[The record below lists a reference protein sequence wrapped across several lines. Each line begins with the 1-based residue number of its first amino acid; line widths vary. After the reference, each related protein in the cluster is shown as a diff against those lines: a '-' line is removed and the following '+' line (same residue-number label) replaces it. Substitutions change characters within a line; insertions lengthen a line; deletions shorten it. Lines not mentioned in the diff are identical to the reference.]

1 MEPINYQFDI
11 ETSVIIDDVKQNW
24 EKFQR
29 KDLIK
34 LSDRFE
40 QLLIKKKIDFVTI
53 DYTLNPREFNRYLE
67 IIRTEI
73 ERLRDKNEIPIQRL
87 FFTRNR
93 NKITVFAD
101 EVQMTLK
108 FGDPDFNIFF
118 SFKLATIAPQYL
130 ELFLTHQLASSFNR
144 DERKFKRYMQM
155 ISYDYSSIL
164 GGRHAAIID
173 VVDQFFPDSAQDLSA
188 NLQTNNNGFTVAPK
202 NDDSLNDIFFPA
214 AITAFK
220 DCENQLLELRFL
232 STNYE
237 WEKTLDECAAFIIV
251 LFEKNLLK
259 KPVKKGQINIRYSK
273 SFKPFFE
280 QRYGVKFTKQ
290 LEPAQRVSKRIE
302 FYKSAFNFIDELP

>member
-1 MEPINYQFDI
+1 MELINYQLDI
-11 ETSVIIDDVKQNW
+11 ETSVIIDDVRQHW

-34 LSDRFE
+34 LSDRFD
-40 QLLIKKKIDFVTI
+40 QLLIKNKIDFVTI
-53 DYTLNPREFNRYLE
+53 DYTLNPREFNRYLRA
-67 IIRTEI
+67 IRTELKRI
-73 ERLRDKNEIPIQRL
+73 QSNTEIPIQRL

-93 NKITVFAD
+93 NKITVFPG
-101 EVQMTLK
+101 EVEINLK
-108 FGDPDFNIFF
+108 LGDPDFNIFF
-118 SFKLATIAPQYL
+118 AFKLATVEPQSL
-130 ELFLTHQLASSFNR
+130 ELFLKYQLASSFKH

-155 ISYDYSSIL
+155 ALHDYRSIL
-164 GGRHAAIID
+164 GGRHAAIND
-173 VVDQFFPDSAQDLSA
+173 AVDQFFPDSVQDVNA

-220 DCENQLLELRFL
+220 DCEKQLLELRFL

-290 LEPAQRVSKRIE
+290 LQPRYRTSKSIDAIK
-302 FYKSAFNFIDELP
+302 YSFNFITELQ

>member
-1 MEPINYQFDI
+1 MEPINYQLDI
-11 ETSVIIDDVKQNW
+11 ETSVIIDDVRQHW

-29 KDLIK
+29 KDLIE

-40 QLLIKKKIDFVTI
+40 QLLIKNKIDFVTI
-53 DYTLNPREFNRYLE
+53 DHALNPREFNRYLE

-101 EVQMTLK
+101 EVEISLK
-108 FGDPDFNIFF
+108 LGDQDFNIFF
-118 SFKLATIAPQYL
+118 AFKLATVDPQSL
-130 ELFLTHQLASSFNR
+130 ELFLKYQLASSFKY

-155 ISYDYSSIL
+155 ALHDYRRIL
-164 GGRHAAIID
+164 GGRHAAIND
-173 VVDQFFPDSAQDLSA
+173 AVDQFFPDSVQDVNT
-188 NLQTNNNGFTVAPK
+188 NLQTNDNGFTVAPK

-232 STNYE
+232 STNYA

-302 FYKSAFNFIDELP
+302 FYKSAFNFIDEMP